1 MTPESLGLSTNG
13 SGTIPLKGTPAYSKL
28 LSYAEGNYN
37 NARMARIP
45 FEQQWYL
52 NLAFYFGKHYADW
65 VGTRSANN
73 FAKLIEPA
81 VPPWRVRLVVNK
93 VRSIVRGEL
102 SKVTKERPRGYVIPA
117 TSEDD
122 DLAGAR
128 AADDLLEFLHRDLK
142 LTKIFRSSEFWNLL
156 IGSAFLKDAYDPES
170 KDNGGIKGRLT
181 VENVTPFHL
190 FAADLKVE
198 DIELQPWLI
207 HSMVKDPKWV
217 EDAFH
222 VKLPPD
228 TDNLGGTL
236 EYRFLNAMG
245 IQSNPK
251 KTGVNVKEMW
261 IKPCSRYPEGTM
273 IQWAAGEILNVEK
286 KWPLPYSDYPF
297 TKLDHIPTGRFY
309 GASTIEDLIPLQKEY
324 NRSRSQIIE
333 SKNRMSKPQLIAPRG
348 SIDPTKI
355 TTEPGLIIFY
365 TPGFTPPA
373 QMDMQNLPSYVM
385 EDLANT
391 QRDIDDVS
399 SQHEI
404 TKGGVPPG
412 VTAATAIAFLQEQDD
427 SKLAPT
433 IASLEEG
440 VEKVGQH
447 LLKLVH
453 TYWTEKRQVNVTGE
467 NDQFQAYMF
476 NRSNL
481 HGNTDYRVETGSAT
495 PRSLAAKQAFI
506 MELVKEGLIPPD
518 KALYYLN
525 MGETARLYR
534 ELQVDVRA
542 AQDENLKMFLGQTQ
556 EVHTWDDDLSHIKT
570 HDNFRK
576 TQKFLSGANVKV
588 QQEFET
594 HVQMHKQKLAMQYG
608 QKFAPNDPMLDGFVR
623 QLEITGGVM
632 PPGQSQAPVGS
643 SPIGQEQGA
652 MPNG

>member
-1 MTPESLGLSTNG
+1 MDLS
-13 SGTIPLKGTPAYSKL
+13 SPIPTKGTKAHEQL
-28 LSYAEGNYN
+28 LAFAEGNYN

-128 AADDLLEFLHRDLK
+128 AADDLLEFLWRDLK
-142 LTKIFRSSEFWNLL
+142 LTKQFRSTEFWNLL
-156 IGSAFLKDAYDPES
+156 VGSAFLKDAYDSES
-170 KDNGGIKGRLT
+170 KDNGGVKGKIV

-217 EDAFH
+217 EDNFDI
-222 VKLPPD
+222 KLSPD

-261 IKPCSRYPEGTM
+261 VKPSSRFPEGSM

-286 KWPLPYSDYPF
+286 SWPLPYSDYPF

-309 GASTIEDLIPLQKEY
+309 GASTVEDLIPLQKEY

-348 SIDPTKI
+348 SVDPTKI

-365 TPGFTPPA
+365 TPGFTPPQ
-373 QMDMQNLPSYVM
+373 QMDMQNLPGYVM

-391 QRDIDDVS
+391 QRDIDDIS

-453 TYWTEKRQVNVTGE
+453 TYWTEKRQVTVTGE

-556 EVHTWDDDLSHIKT
+556 EVHTWDADLSHIKT
-570 HDNFRK
+570 HDDFRK
-576 TQKFLSGANVKV
+576 TQKFLSGASTTVKR
-588 QQEFET
+588 EFET

-608 QKFAPNDPMLDGFVR
+608 QKFKSDDPMLDGFIR
-623 QLEITGGVM
+623 QLEMNGGIM
-632 PPGQSQAPVGS
+632 PPSQEQAPVGNL
-643 SPIGQEQGA
+643 PVGQEQPQGV
-652 MPNG
+652 G